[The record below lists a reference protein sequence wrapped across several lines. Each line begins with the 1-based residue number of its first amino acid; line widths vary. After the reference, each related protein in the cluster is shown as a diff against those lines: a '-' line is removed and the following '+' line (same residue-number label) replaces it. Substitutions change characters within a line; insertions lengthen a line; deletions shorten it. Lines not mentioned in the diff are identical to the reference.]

1 MNTKKKCLYCDYS
14 STKPTAT
21 NTHMY
26 KYHKSQLQEALK
38 NKYKDFKMP
47 SPPFT
52 MENVSTEK
60 SMILCL
66 CCNGIWTS
74 EQCYQKHVIASNG
87 KCSPANQVM
96 ALSEYIG
103 IKFHDKAYEQ
113 SNNSNANNSLRIL
126 IDKLIS
132 KQSKLEET
140 IIAQASH
147 IKNLQNQVFVI
158 KPWLNNTKD
167 SPLTLSQPIDTPI
180 IPTPAISKP
189 PVTNTIVSSDE
200 EDDSSDYEDDSSND
214 EYKKPITIE
223 KCNTSEWCWNR
234 DMCGYQGSIWEGSN
248 WTDKCLI
255 CKRWTCKDCIRKTG
269 SDQRKPVC
277 TRECFMKLKTKN
289 TQN

>member
-14 STKPTAT
+14 SAKSTTT

-47 SPPFT
+47 SPPFSI
-52 MENVSTEK
+52 ENPFTEK

-66 CCNGIWTS
+66 CCNEIWTS
-74 EQCYQKHVIASNG
+74 EQSYQKHVISSNG

-103 IKFHDKAYEQ
+103 VKFHDKAYEQ
-113 SNNSNANNSLRIL
+113 SNNSNANNTLQIQ

-132 KQSKLEET
+132 RQSKLEE
-140 IIAQASH
+140 IIITQASQ
-147 IKNLQNQVFVI
+147 IKNLQNQIFVI

-167 SPLTLSQPIDTPI
+167 SPLTPSQPIHTPI
-180 IPTPAISKP
+180 IPTPVISKP

-200 EDDSSDYEDDSSND
+200 EDDSSDYE
-214 EYKKPITIE
+214 YKKSTIIE
-223 KCNTSEWCWNR
+223 KCDTTEWCCNR
-234 DMCGYQGSIWEGSN
+234 DMCGYDENSRFMNN
-248 WTDKCLI
+248 WTNKCLI

-277 TRECFMKLKTKN
+277 TRECFMKLKTMREN
-289 TQN
+289 Q